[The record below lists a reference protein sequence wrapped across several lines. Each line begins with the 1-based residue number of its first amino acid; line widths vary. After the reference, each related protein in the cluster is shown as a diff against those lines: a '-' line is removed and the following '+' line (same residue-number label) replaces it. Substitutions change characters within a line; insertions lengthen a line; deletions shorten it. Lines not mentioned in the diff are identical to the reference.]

1 LADGERKTFFAFH
14 VLTSSPDLAH
24 CVILIF
30 PTMAAELTAGARRRE
45 GERESEGRGGSAVVT
60 CEPKK
65 IHTHQVRE
73 EDLIEK

>member
-1 LADGERKTFFAFH
+1 
-14 VLTSSPDLAH
+14 
-24 CVILIF
+24 
-30 PTMAAELTAGARRRE
+30 MAAELTAGARRRE